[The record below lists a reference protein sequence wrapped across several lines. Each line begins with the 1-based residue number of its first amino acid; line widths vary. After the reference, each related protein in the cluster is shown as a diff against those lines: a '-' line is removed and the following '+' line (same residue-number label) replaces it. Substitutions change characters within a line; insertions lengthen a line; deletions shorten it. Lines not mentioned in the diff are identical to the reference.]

1 MYDMNK
7 KCCCGWDREPEWDC
21 KKTECDHKR
30 RDCDDKK
37 KECDHKKAE
46 CDIKSECC
54 EGFVKQQF
62 SIRATA
68 TSGNGTEVYRTNLN
82 QTVTGTVILTNLGQ
96 RDITFV
102 VDGVQEIVAPNEMA
116 ALTAIDIDHVT
127 ISTQNGTSRALLC
140 FDIQVPTPA

>member
-7 KCCCGWDREPEWDC
+7 RCCGGWDPEPDC
-21 KKTECDHKR
+21 DYKR
-30 RDCDDKK
+30 KDCDDKRI
-37 KECDHKKAE
+37 D

-68 TSGNGTEVYRTNLN
+68 TSGTGTEVYRTNPN

-102 VDGVQEIVAPNEMA
+102 VDELEKIVAPNEMA

-140 FDIQVPTPA
+140 FDIQVPSPVQ

>member
-1 MYDMNK
+1 MYDMDRR
-7 KCCCGWDREPEWDC
+7 CCGGWDPEPDY
-21 KKTECDHKR
+21 
-30 RDCDDKK
+30 DDKK
-37 KECDHKKAE
+37 KE

-68 TSGNGTEVYRTNLN
+68 TSGTGTEVYRTNPN

-102 VDGVQEIVAPNEMA
+102 VDSLQEIVPPNGTA

-140 FDIQVPTPA
+140 FDIQVPSPA

>member
-1 MYDMNK
+1 MYDMDRR
-7 KCCCGWDREPEWDC
+7 CCGGWDPEP
-21 KKTECDHKR
+21 
-30 RDCDDKK
+30 DCDDKK
-37 KECDHKKAE
+37 KE

-68 TSGNGTEVYRTNLN
+68 TSGTGTEVYRNSPNL
-82 QTVTGTVILTNLGQ
+82 TVTGTVILTNLGQ

-102 VDGVQEIVAPNEMA
+102 VDSLQKIVPPNGTA
-116 ALTAIDIDHVT
+116 ALTAYNIDHVT

-140 FDIQVPTPA
+140 FDIQVPSPA